1 MDAQI
6 EYRNSKRIS
15 RISIVNIE
23 EEPVGNIYFGLMH
36 NESRHGM
43 YFESMSGF
51 QPGTVIK
58 IKFDEPSPILNDGS
72 CRGQVVWS
80 KEINEKSF
88 HGYGAGVQYWAL
100 DPINWTTW
108 A

>member
-36 NESRHGM
+36 NESRYGM
-43 YFESMSGF
+43 YFESLSGL
-51 QPGTVIK
+51 QPGTFVK
-58 IKFDEPSPILNDGS
+58 IRFDEPSPVLNDRS
-72 CRGQVVWS
+72 CRAQVIWS
-80 KEINEKSF
+80 KEINDSSF
-88 HGYGAGVQYWAL
+88 HGYGIGVQYCFG
-100 DPINWTTW
+100 DKPD
-108 A
+108 